1 MLGDGLVDNSVI
13 EKDGKKYVY
22 RSTSVYD
29 PQTKRKRTVTEYIG
43 RIDPETGELIEKKAR
58 NVPSMTPRSGNL
70 NVRRLGASYA
80 LESISESCGL
90 RDDLRNSFGEQGD

>member
-70 NVRRLGASYA
+70 NVRRFGASYA

-90 RDDLRNSFGEQGD
+90 REDLRNSFGEHGD